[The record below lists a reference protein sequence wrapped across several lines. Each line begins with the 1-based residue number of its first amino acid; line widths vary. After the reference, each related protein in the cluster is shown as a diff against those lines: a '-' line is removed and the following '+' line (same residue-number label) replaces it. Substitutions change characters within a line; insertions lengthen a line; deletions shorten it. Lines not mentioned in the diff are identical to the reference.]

1 MDSCA
6 TPGTTSVANP
16 DRAERFD
23 GTWNA
28 IELDAPTRLV
38 VEEAIVEDDGTP
50 SDGNSMARM
59 EIDIEA
65 AGDTKLMILT
75 AHCDSLEGPHHR
87 RVSGWGDA
95 APS

>member
-1 MDSCA
+1 MDSGA

-16 DRAERFD
+16 DRGEKFD
-23 GTWNA
+23 GTWNV
-28 IELDAPTRLV
+28 IELDVPTRLV

-50 SDGNSMARM
+50 SDANSMGRM
-59 EIDIEA
+59 EIHFEA
-65 AGDTKLMILT
+65 AGDTTPMILT
-75 AHCDSLEGPHHR
+75 THCDSLEGALDR